1 MFRDETGN
9 LDNADTIPFE
19 VEIGRN
25 NFGTDQ
31 VKTYMAALVDSENAR
46 TASVQYALNG
56 GRFLTLGQI
65 TNEVEKLV
73 FKQGGQLIEGRDIN
87 YKIAHNDAGSAPAIN
102 GITTYY
108 GVSEAIPNET
118 R

>member
-31 VKTYMAALVDSENAR
+31 VKTYMAALVDSESAR

-56 GRFLTLGQI
+56 GRFLTLGQV
-65 TNEVEKLV
+65 TSEVEKLV

-87 YKIAHNDAGSAPAIN
+87 YKIVHNDAGSAPAIN

-108 GVSEAIPNET
+108 GVSEVVPNET